1 MTSLLTRLE
10 SGAGSDRATDG
21 AIWCA
26 AAGRKFDR
34 WDGAGVIYFDEK
46 APAWDRGRKHLA
58 ADRIPEYTGSLD
70 AALSLV
76 ERMLPG
82 WDWYVRLATSA
93 APPPFS
99 PRLHRRD
106 GDDGSVSWKW
116 CALPMVRD
124 QNVPALYREP

>member
-10 SGAGSDRATDG
+10 SGAGSDRELDCRLHVLEMRRPG
-21 AIWCA
+21 D
-26 AAGRKFDR
+26 DR
-34 WDGAGVIYFDEK
+34 EMHTIGPPTYDPPRHFFNPSPEIDWNGYDLLNN
-46 APAWDRGRKHLA
+46 AP
-58 ADRIPEYTGSLD
+58 PFTSSLD

-99 PRLHRRD
+99 PRLHRRRNHD
-106 GDDGSVSWKW
+106 
-116 CALPMVRD
+116 P
-124 QNVPALYREP
+124 